1 MRISAPVGAGAVG
14 VAPSPDGLLRERDAM
29 ENIYIHA
36 SALRKTPGKR
46 ACKLSERSWSPQSV
60 DTCNTGEFHRGS
72 ACVDIERILSSFIST
87 DYIVDQDPDVVPF
100 FYFNFGSVSD
110 SDSGVDT
117 DFYSMQNI
125 HNSTAAP
132 PPETYNEFFHLRY
145 RSTTSLTSHRSVCTN
160 FALLGDATSLHLECF
175 IKEFSTRRKQGDV
188 VPGYPDVRSTDA
200 LGRTPDGH
208 IFAIPVEYQPASLH
222 PAVTNTS
229 SYIKIK
235 KTLNKRH
242 QTRKIWIALTD
253 EISKTYLDEAQ
264 NLQFNDYYLEEIM
277 ENTNDCKSLPIS
289 SNQNLEKLLEKLLEE
304 KQSKS
309 ETQNLGKI
317 SKDFMIDKFTE
328 VRKSI
333 DTGTLIDLI
342 ALGLPNYLTD
352 KIDRETLQETEDL
365 YNELGDCNILLEGIN
380 VKTPNVLD
388 DRRNKDVSSYSDV
401 SKQDINR
408 CEVNFNE
415 HINLDE
421 FEIVVDHLDLHQQ
434 AEIDTLLRKY
444 KSVFAKDKYD
454 VGTVR
459 DYEAH
464 IDLMVDKYCAKRP
477 YRCTVNDRKEIEDQ
491 VSQLLKMKLIEESY
505 SPFAA
510 PVTLAYKKEDDKK
523 TRLCI
528 DFRELNKIVV
538 PQSQPFPLIEDLMI
552 KTVDCK
558 YFSTFDIN
566 SAFWSIPLKVQDRC
580 SRSRK
585 TRKLLISAGCKSEKI
600 NTPKQNRE
608 MPYSVKGSPP
618 RLAPGSALDLR
629 LPLRR
634 RRP

>member
-1 MRISAPVGAGAVG
+1 MDIFVI
-14 VAPSPDGLLRERDAM
+14 DNENFHYDFLIGLDCIKNFKLIQNEDLAIIQCNPKEEKKLLNEEDMQTRD
-29 ENIYIHA
+29 
-36 SALRKTPGKR
+36 L
-46 ACKLSERSWSPQSV
+46 
-60 DTCNTGEFHRGS
+60 
-72 ACVDIERILSSFIST
+72 
-87 DYIVDQDPDVVPF
+87 
-100 FYFNFGSVSD
+100 
-110 SDSGVDT
+110 
-117 DFYSMQNI
+117 
-125 HNSTAAP
+125 NS
-132 PPETYNEFFHLRY
+132 
-145 RSTTSLTSHRSVCTN
+145 
-160 FALLGDATSLHLECF
+160 
-175 IKEFSTRRKQGDV
+175 
-188 VPGYPDVRSTDA
+188 
-200 LGRTPDGH
+200 
-208 IFAIPVEYQPASLH
+208 
-222 PAVTNTS
+222 NTS
-229 SYIKIK
+229 
-235 KTLNKRH
+235 N
-242 QTRKIWIALTD
+242 LTD
-253 EISKTYLDEAQ
+253 
-264 NLQFNDYYLEEIM
+264 
-277 ENTNDCKSLPIS
+277 
-289 SNQNLEKLLEKLLEE
+289 
-304 KQSKS
+304 
-309 ETQNLGKI
+309 
-317 SKDFMIDKFTE
+317 
-328 VRKSI
+328 
-333 DTGTLIDLI
+333 
-342 ALGLPNYLTD
+342 
-352 KIDRETLQETEDL
+352 
-365 YNELGDCNILLEGIN
+365 

-566 SAFWSIPLKVQDRC
+566 SAFWSIPLKVQDRLLEAILSEGFRLKFSKC
-580 SRSRK
+580 NFANNYAKYLGHIIENNSVRPLKDYLTAVKNFPIPETRKIYANSSVKYNAGQSNQEADCLSRNPVLEPDENTDDFLRVVNLINLKDIKDDQRTNVDLQNSRSKFILENEIYYK
-585 TRKLLISAGCKSEKI
+585 TNKKK
-600 NTPKQNRE
+600 
-608 MPYSVKGSPP
+608 
-618 RLAPGSALDLR
+618 
-629 LPLRR
+629 
-634 RRP
+634 

>member
-1 MRISAPVGAGAVG
+1 MQT
-14 VAPSPDGLLRERDAM
+14 RD
-29 ENIYIHA
+29 
-36 SALRKTPGKR
+36 L
-46 ACKLSERSWSPQSV
+46 
-60 DTCNTGEFHRGS
+60 
-72 ACVDIERILSSFIST
+72 
-87 DYIVDQDPDVVPF
+87 
-100 FYFNFGSVSD
+100 
-110 SDSGVDT
+110 
-117 DFYSMQNI
+117 
-125 HNSTAAP
+125 NS
-132 PPETYNEFFHLRY
+132 
-145 RSTTSLTSHRSVCTN
+145 
-160 FALLGDATSLHLECF
+160 
-175 IKEFSTRRKQGDV
+175 
-188 VPGYPDVRSTDA
+188 
-200 LGRTPDGH
+200 
-208 IFAIPVEYQPASLH
+208 
-222 PAVTNTS
+222 NTS
-229 SYIKIK
+229 
-235 KTLNKRH
+235 N
-242 QTRKIWIALTD
+242 LTD
-253 EISKTYLDEAQ
+253 
-264 NLQFNDYYLEEIM
+264 
-277 ENTNDCKSLPIS
+277 
-289 SNQNLEKLLEKLLEE
+289 
-304 KQSKS
+304 
-309 ETQNLGKI
+309 
-317 SKDFMIDKFTE
+317 
-328 VRKSI
+328 
-333 DTGTLIDLI
+333 
-342 ALGLPNYLTD
+342 
-352 KIDRETLQETEDL
+352 
-365 YNELGDCNILLEGIN
+365 

-558 YFSTFDIN
+558 YFSTLDIN
-566 SAFWSIPLKVQDRC
+566 SAFWSIPLKVQDRIFDPAQPIKIYTDASIKGVGAILKQEDKTGVSKPVAYFSKKLTESQKKKKAIYLEC
-580 SRSRK
+580 LAIKESLKYWQHWLMGKEFVIYSDHKPLENLNIKARTDEELGDLMHYLSQYNFKVKYNAGQSNQEADCLSRNPVLEPDENTDDFLRVVNLINLKDIKDDQRTNVDLQNSRSKFILENEIYYK
-585 TRKLLISAGCKSEKI
+585 TNKKK
-600 NTPKQNRE
+600 
-608 MPYSVKGSPP
+608 
-618 RLAPGSALDLR
+618 
-629 LPLRR
+629 
-634 RRP
+634 